1 MSTPSPS
8 FVHKSFHNNG
18 CVLPA
23 NNKNHLMCLQSMEHS
38 AMLSASEV
46 VKSESERWVVLVT
59 IWQSHQHT
67 LHHYSHSST
76 VFNSL
81 HLVHMMLIWWWCL
94 QDHLSPQW
102 SRAAQSLHSKLWTML
117 VSSQLFSNKCQHQ
130 TSDHQPEILL
140 LLRCQYS
147 EYPPALKAAAI
158 SIYNIMFLSAMSTA
172 LNTLILVKTVSKH
185 HYGKILTNSQDSKSM
200 EKKKFQIDII

>member
-1 MSTPSPS
+1 MISLHQR
-8 FVHKSFHNNG
+8 VAAILRL
-18 CVLPA
+18 VL
-23 NNKNHLMCLQSMEHS
+23 
-38 AMLSASEV
+38 LSASEV

-117 VSSQLFSNKCQHQ
+117 VSSQHHSSVTNVSSRHQ
-130 TSDHQPEILL
+130 TTSQRYYYYWDVNILNIRL
-140 LLRCQYS
+140 LWRQQSSLLTTLCFCL
-147 EYPPALKAAAI
+147 PCPLHWI
-158 SIYNIMFLSAMSTA
+158 LSSW
-172 LNTLILVKTVSKH
+172 
-185 HYGKILTNSQDSKSM
+185 
-200 EKKKFQIDII
+200 